1 LRPRCRGLKAH
12 IGVCGIGF
20 GHASRSASIA
30 RKLKEMGWEISS
42 SSYGDGLE
50 YLKKMNLDVKP
61 VPIVRYGILPEAKVS
76 IKLTIFRNLLLP
88 IRFAEQIAYEMNYLE
103 SADIAISDSRAST
116 VIAGKLLG
124 KPVLTILNQFN
135 IRVVYPRYRRLIEL
149 LEGIAQV
156 VGWIWARSDKI
167 LIADYPPPLTISKQ
181 NLVIPDGIKDKVEFI
196 GPIIDKRPEDLPSQ
210 EEIEAKYRL
219 SGGRPR
225 IFFHATGP
233 SYERRKL
240 IEEILPMLGGLADRY
255 EIIASFGG
263 MNPGMSIPEG
273 IKIFEWVDE
282 PLELFKI
289 SDLVICRAGQ
299 TTLAKALSYGKP
311 VLMIPISAHG
321 EQLGNASSVAEV
333 GAGLV
338 IRQEELTPPLLER
351 AIEDLLLNKSYK
363 INAGKYAEF
372 SSNLNPLSRVVEAV
386 EELLGGAR

>member
-30 RKLKEMGWEISS
+30 RKLKELGWEISS

-50 YLKKMNLDVKP
+50 YLRKMNLDVKP
-61 VPIVRYGILPEAKVS
+61 VPTVRYGVLPEAKVS
-76 IKLTIFRNLLLP
+76 IKLTIFRNLLFP

-103 SADIAISDSRAST
+103 SADIAISDSRGST
-116 VIAGKLLG
+116 IIAGKLLG

-196 GPIIDKRPEDLPSQ
+196 GPIIDKRPEDLPSR

-255 EIIASFGG
+255 EIIVSFGG
-263 MNPGMSIPEG
+263 TNPGTSIPEG
-273 IKIFEWVDE
+273 IKVFEWVDE

-333 GAGLV
+333 GAGLI
-338 IRQEELTPPLLER
+338 IRQEELTPRLLER

-386 EELLGGAR
+386 EELLGGVR